1 MPAESLATK
10 TKRRLLGVL
19 FIALVASL
27 ITLSIAIYNKA
38 FTPTVDVTLQ
48 ADHTGNQLLLD
59 SDVKERGIIVGSVK
73 SVTAKG
79 DPSDPDKTIAVVKL
93 ALDPDR
99 VKDIPS
105 NVSAQI
111 LPKTL
116 FGEQYVSLTL
126 PTASAGKVAGV
137 RHIRSGD
144 VIPQDR
150 SQGALEAQDVLGDLL
165 PLLTA
170 VQPAELNSTL
180 TALATALNGR
190 GAELGRTLVNL
201 DKYLK
206 IINPH
211 TQDLVNDLQKLGKV
225 ALEYNG
231 VAPDIFATLQN
242 LQTSVR
248 TVVQKQQNLD
258 NLLTTGTSTSN
269 VVAGFLTDN
278 RQRLINVTGQSAKV
292 FSLLN
297 KYSPEFTCL
306 LSGINKLADGV
317 GDAIYD
323 NQIHLEITVDGGYNT
338 TKYVPGDTPSLVTG
352 YGPNC
357 FGLPGTP
364 TPTVDG
370 KFQIPAKYQ
379 CLNDGA
385 ALTDPTTSGCGAKQ
399 TAAKVTNP
407 SIGSAAESAMVN
419 TLVAASLH
427 TTPNKVPGGTTLLA
441 APLLRGHEVVVK

>member
-19 FIALVASL
+19 FIALVVSL
-27 ITLSIAIYNKA
+27 ISLSIAIYNKA
-38 FTPTVDVTLQ
+38 FTSTVDVTLE
-48 ADHTGNQLLLD
+48 ANHTGNQLILD

-73 SVTAKG
+73 AVSVTNVNG
-79 DPSDPDKTIAVVKL
+79 DPNSTVAKVTL
-93 ALDPDR
+93 ALEPSR

-126 PTASAGKVAGV
+126 PKNSAGRIRGV
-137 RHIRSGD
+137 RAIKSGD

-165 PLLTA
+165 PLLNA

-180 TALATALNGR
+180 TALSTALNGR
-190 GAELGRTLVNL
+190 GAELGRVLVNM

-211 TQDLVNDLQKLGKV
+211 TQALVDDLQKLGKV

-269 VVAGFLTDN
+269 VVAGFLSDN
-278 RQRLINVTGQSAKV
+278 RQRLIDVSGQSAKV

-297 KYSPEFTCL
+297 RYSPEFTCL
-306 LSGINKLADGV
+306 LSGISKLADGV
-317 GDAIYD
+317 GDAIYN
-323 NQIHLEITVDGGYNT
+323 NQIHLEITVDNGYNT
-338 TKYVPGDTPSLVTG
+338 TKYQPGDEPALVKN

-357 FGLPGTP
+357 FGLPGNPQP
-364 TPTVDG
+364 TTADG
-370 KFQIPAKYQ
+370 RFQIPAKYQ
-379 CLNDGA
+379 CLNDGTP
-385 ALTDPTTSGCGAKQ
+385 LTDPTTNGCAKQ
-399 TAAKVTNP
+399 TAKVTNP
-407 SIGSAAESAMVN
+407 SIGSAAESALVN
-419 TLVAASLH
+419 TLVASTLH

-441 APLLRGHEVVVK
+441 APLLRGHQVVVK

>member
-1 MPAESLATK
+1 MPAESFATK
-10 TKRRLLGVL
+10 TKRRLLGLL

-27 ITLSIAIYNKA
+27 IALSIAIYNKA
-38 FTPTVDVTLQ
+38 FTPTVDVTLK

-73 SVTAKG
+73 SVKADGANASVT
-79 DPSDPDKTIAVVKL
+79 L
-93 ALDPDR
+93 ALEPSR

-105 NVSAQI
+105 NVKAQI

-116 FGEQYVSLTL
+116 FGEQYVALTL
-126 PTASAGKVAGV
+126 PTGSAGTVAGV
-137 RHIRSGD
+137 PHIKSGD

-165 PLLTA
+165 PLLNA

-201 DKYLK
+201 NKYLT

-211 TQDLVNDLQKLGKV
+211 TQTLVEDLQKLGKV

-231 VAPDIFATLQN
+231 VAPDILASLQN

-248 TVVQKQQNLD
+248 TIVQKQQNLA

-269 VVAGFLTDN
+269 VVAGFLADN
-278 RQRLINVTGQSAKV
+278 RERLIDVTGQSAKV
-292 FSLLN
+292 FALLN
-297 KYSPEFTCL
+297 EYSPEFTCL
-306 LSGINKLADGV
+306 LSGINNLADGA
-317 GDAIYD
+317 GKAIYND
-323 NQIHLEITVDGGYNT
+323 QIHLEITVDNGYNT
-338 TKYVPGDTPSLVTG
+338 NKYVPGNQPTLVTG

-357 FGLPGTP
+357 FGLPNSP
-364 TPTVDG
+364 TPTTDG
-370 KFQIPAKYQ
+370 KFQIPAQYR

-385 ALTDPTTSGCGAKQ
+385 PLTADCAQQ
-399 TAAKVTNP
+399 TAKMTNP
-407 SIGSAAESAMVN
+407 SIGSAAESALVN
-419 TLVAASLH
+419 SLIAPTLG